1 MEQRL
6 TTQQLDRIVG
16 EVGRMANRQAE
27 ELDRSE
33 VLQILQELNL
43 PPELLDEAMIQVQ
56 RKDALAR
63 EQKRNRQLAIAAV
76 AAVVVMIV
84 SIGIFSH
91 NRASSIAKVTASQDR
106 ITLAQDGG
114 ENLQAVSRGSALTYR
129 VTLNDAPVGDKL
141 NVTCNWLNPEGKIAY
156 TNRFDTKTITTAVW
170 NTQCRYQMPMGAA
183 IGAWK
188 VQILVGDKLVEQA
201 PFDTN

>member
-16 EVGRMANRQAE
+16 EVGRMANRQAD

-33 VLQILQELNL
+33 VQKILQELNL

-56 RKDALAR
+56 RKDALER
-63 EQKRNRQLAIAAV
+63 EQKRNRGLAIAGVTALV
-76 AAVVVMIV
+76 IMGVG
-84 SIGIFSH
+84 IGILAQ

-141 NVTCNWLNPEGKIAY
+141 SVTCNWLNPGGKVAH
-156 TNRFDTKTITTAVW
+156 TNRFETKNITTPVW
-170 NTQCRYQMPMGAA
+170 NTQCRYQMPIGADA
-183 IGAWK
+183 GAWK

-201 PFDTN
+201 PFDAN